1 MQLQP
6 KTVDTDAELLAAT
19 VSMAIVIKSK
29 NPRMRRPLRESGSAS
44 PGILGT
50 GWDPETQSPVPPGGA
65 HPPARTR
72 RVRFNPSAVTPFRR
86 CASHTLRAAAEP
98 ELPQNHVRG
107 HVNPRR
113 YSAG

>member
-65 HPPARTR
+65 HPTARTR
-72 RVRFNPSAVTPFRR
+72 RMRFNFLSCV
-86 CASHTLRAAAEP
+86 S
-98 ELPQNHVRG
+98 LPQVFVTHYVRQPIRG
-107 HVNPRR
+107 FLRTM
-113 YSAG
+113 YEGM